1 MVFLHWHFLGFWFFC
16 QKNTLPIKPFPHST
30 RLLHRTAFLTLTK
43 MPKRLDIFVMLK
55 TLSEVTQLVRCIVW
69 HIFGMGLW
77 LFLQV
82 IFLEKLQHLAVY
94 QQALSDESK
103 QQHSPRVSGLACMSS
118 GVLLSQVF
126 LLCACDPYQRLN
138 LKSRSGC
145 KRACK
150 RSRNHLTDDI
160 TAPWRIV
167 PPAQLNFFSVPL
179 WFTHLFFKMSV
190 NVTVHHLRN
199 IFTGFWTQ
207 K

>member
-1 MVFLHWHFLGFWFFC
+1 
-16 QKNTLPIKPFPHST
+16 
-30 RLLHRTAFLTLTK
+30 
-43 MPKRLDIFVMLK
+43 MLK

-103 QQHSPRVSGLACMSS
+103 QQHSPRVSGLACMSLCFLVFYYPGS
-118 GVLLSQVF
+118 FCFVLVIH
-126 LLCACDPYQRLN
+126 PYQRLN

-167 PPAQLNFFSVPL
+167 PPAQFNFFLSATL
-179 WFTHLFFKMSV
+179 
-190 NVTVHHLRN
+190 VHTFIFQNKCKCYSSSPKKHIYRILNRN
-199 IFTGFWTQ
+199 